1 MLYLSL
7 LMLILIFFFKG
18 TPFKVGFKS
27 EMWKTLIYTF
37 ILAGKS
43 SL

>member
-1 MLYLSL
+1 MS
-7 LMLILIFFFKG
+7 ISIFFSRG
-18 TPFKVGFKS
+18 TPFKVSSKS

-37 ILAGKS
+37 ILVGKF

>member
-1 MLYLSL
+1 MS
-7 LMLILIFFFKG
+7 ISIFFSRG
-18 TPFKVGFKS
+18 TPFKAGSRS

-37 ILAGKS
+37 MLVSKS